1 MDAFEAQP
9 IALDGHTT
17 VPGLFWHRVTSRPDK
32 VAMREKDRGI
42 WKAYTWGQYGEAAKA
57 IGSGLIALGLQ
68 PGEHSA
74 ILSDNNKEWLFC
86 DLAVLCAAGVST
98 GIYPTDS
105 PAQVEYLVN
114 DCDAKYLFVE
124 DEEQLDKVL
133 AVRERTPGLRKI
145 IVFDL
150 EGLRSFSDPQVIS
163 LEELSALGRE
173 HAHEHPEE
181 WDARIAMARAGDVA
195 IIVYTSG
202 TTGPSKGAMLS
213 HRNIIFQVGAFERIG
228 LQVDE
233 ADEALSFL
241 PLCHVAERLGGCYG
255 QLATMHVANFAEAP
269 DTVPQNL
276 REVAPHI
283 LVAVPRVWEKL
294 YSVITIQIKEGTA
307 LGRLAYRCAIAI
319 GYKASA
325 YALEGKPVPALL
337 RAARTIG
344 DRLVLK
350 NIRVVLGLDRIR
362 WAITGAAPISPDL
375 IAWYWAMGVE
385 MYEVY
390 GQTENAGLATSN
402 HPGLLKIGTIGQ
414 AEAGTE
420 LELSPQGEILLRGPH
435 IFKGYLNKPEKTA
448 EALRD
453 GWLYTG
459 DVGVI
464 DNQGFVRITDR
475 MKDIIITAGGKNVT
489 PSEIENQLKFSPYI
503 SDAVVIGDKRNYLT
517 CLIMIDHDNVVKFA
531 QDKNVPFTNY
541 ASLCRAPRGA
551 GADRPGGGGRQQ
563 EVRPRRDHQEVPP
576 DRPTAD
582 RRRRGADPH
591 HETEAQPGGEE
602 VRRADQGHVCLCGV
616 RSGEGSP
623 SAVVI
628 PVLVTGI
635 QRAACAGVCG

>member
-1 MDAFEAQP
+1 MDTLESEP
-9 IALDGHTT
+9 IAIDGHAT
-17 VPGLFWHRVTSRPDK
+17 VPGLFWHRVTTKPDK
-32 VAMREKDRGI
+32 IALREKNRGI
-42 WKAYTWGQYGEAAKA
+42 WKAYTWGQYDEAAKA

-68 PGEHSA
+68 PGEHAA

-86 DLAVLCAAGVST
+86 DQAVLCAAGIST
-98 GIYPTDS
+98 GIYPTNS
-105 PAQVEYLVN
+105 PAQVEYLIN
-114 DCDAKYLFVE
+114 DCDAKVLFVE
-124 DEEQLDKVL
+124 DEEQLDKIL

-145 IVFDL
+145 IVFNM
-150 EGLRSFSDPQVIS
+150 EGLRSFADPQVIS
-163 LEELSALGRE
+163 LEQLSALGRE
-173 HAHEHPEE
+173 HARAHPDE
-181 WDARIAMARAGDVA
+181 WEARIAMARAGDVA

-213 HRNIIFQVGAFERIG
+213 HRNIIFQVDAFERVG
-228 LQVDE
+228 LGVEDT
-233 ADEALSFL
+233 DEALSFL

-307 LGRLAYRCAIAI
+307 LGRLAYGCAIAL
-319 GYKASA
+319 GTKASA
-325 YALEGKPVPALL
+325 YQLEGKPVPALL

-375 IAWYWAMGVE
+375 IAWYWAMGVPL
-385 MYEVY
+385 YEVY

-402 HPGLLKIGTIGQ
+402 HPGVLRNGTIGQ
-414 AEAGTE
+414 AEPGTE
-420 LELSPQGEILLRGPH
+420 LKLSPHGEILLRGPH
-435 IFKGYLNKPEKTA
+435 VFKGYHNKPEKTA
-448 EALRD
+448 EALQD
-453 GWLYTG
+453 GWLHTG

-464 DNQGFVRITDR
+464 DAAGFVRITDR

-541 ASLCRAPRGA
+541 ASLCRAAEVQELIGREVEAANKKFARVETIKKFRLIDQLLTAEDEELTPTMKLKRSLVEKKYGA
-551 GADRPGGGGRQQ
+551 LIKDMY
-563 EVRPRRDHQEVPP
+563 
-576 DRPTAD
+576 
-582 RRRRGADPH
+582 
-591 HETEAQPGGEE
+591 
-602 VRRADQGHVCLCGV
+602 
-616 RSGEGSP
+616 
-623 SAVVI
+623 
-628 PVLVTGI
+628 
-635 QRAACAGVCG
+635 AA